1 MHFVTMMM
9 LMMMMLMT
17 ATWSISSQPLPI
29 MCKPTTF
36 SSGPTQTSF
45 ITFYDLGDGDSY
57 GDYDGGDC
65 NDNGGDN
72 GNDNT
77 VCCFLVVKAWYIGV
91 NLV

>member
-1 MHFVTMMM
+1 MM

-45 ITFYDLGDGDSY
+45 ITFYGDGD
-57 GDYDGGDC
+57 GDGEDDDGD
-65 NDNGGDN
+65 DNGDGDD
-72 GNDNT
+72 GDGEDDDGDDGDNT